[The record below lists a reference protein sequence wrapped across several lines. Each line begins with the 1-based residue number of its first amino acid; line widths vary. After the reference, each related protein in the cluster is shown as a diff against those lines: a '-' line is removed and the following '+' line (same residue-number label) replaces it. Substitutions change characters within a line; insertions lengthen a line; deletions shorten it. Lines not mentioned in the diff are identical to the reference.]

1 MRAGLLDTV
10 AYLPPFRLDEAG
22 RLTLA
27 EVAGRAV
34 HPAEAVL
41 DGGSGPHPVAADVG
55 LAPLATTVVPLAAN
69 AAAFENTDQPLHAR
83 CYGHAV
89 EKLSWCPRTGE
100 CLFVSPPQQH
110 RTAPGSHPFADYVRL
125 IVLPS
130 HRLVLTRPCVPTWSS
145 VHGPQLTLEGARLST
160 VLQVQAWRVFV
171 AGQAGWSLEL
181 NTHNRRLEALT
192 GRRGW

>member
-1 MRAGLLDTV
+1 VRPSLLDAV
-10 AYLPPFRLDEAG
+10 AFLPPFRLDGAG

-34 HPAEAVL
+34 HPAEAAL
-41 DGGSGPHPVAADVG
+41 EGTSGPHPVAADEG
-55 LAPLATTVVPLAAN
+55 LPPLATTAVPLASN
-69 AAAFENTDQPLHAR
+69 AAAFEETHQPLHAR
-83 CYGHAV
+83 CHGQAV

-100 CLFVSPPQQH
+100 LLFVVPPQQH

-125 IVLPS
+125 IVLQS

-145 VHGPQLTLEGARLST
+145 VHGPQLTLEGARVST

-171 AGQAGWSLEL
+171 AGRAGWSLEL